1 MNPPVVKNSSQTSV
15 KAEQNQAPTL
25 QLWDSIRTV
34 IGFQNQAPPL
44 TPISG
49 NNQLP
54 LSFPQERLWL
64 LEQLNP
70 GNSAYN
76 IPFAFRIT
84 GALNLSALKQA
95 IQKILM
101 RHEALRTN
109 FVNQQGQPRQ
119 IIANSIFKL
128 SVIDLKNLSP
138 DEQASQTKELINTT
152 AQRPFDLN
160 KESLFRSQLLQLG
173 EQEYILLLCIHHIV
187 FDGWSQGILFQELS
201 ELYTAFCKGE
211 PNPLQ
216 PLAIQYPDFAHW
228 QRQWLQ
234 GDFLQVLLNYWQQN
248 LGDNLRELQLPIDY
262 PQPTNPTRRS
272 SYQKISFNEELT
284 ASLKNL
290 SCQEGA
296 TLFTTLLAAFQVLL
310 WRYTQQE
317 NLFVC
322 SPIAN
327 RNRKEIKSLIGY
339 LVNLLI
345 LRGNLAA
352 NLNFRDFLKQLRQ
365 QVSGAYAH
373 QDLPINCLDFLLI
386 PISQVMFTLQN
397 TPSKSLDLPNLGVE
411 VLETDSGTAD
421 FDLFLSLEEDGG
433 KLMGTLKYN
442 TDLFASTSII
452 QILKNFHT
460 ILEQIVANPEQNLA
474 DLLPFS
480 EAQQQELAQKRAN
493 RQLAEVSAQ
502 CITYV
507 APRNNLELRLK
518 NIWEKILAIQP
529 IGVKDDFLALGG
541 KSLMAIRLLAEIQ
554 TEFDQKL
561 SFINLLQAP
570 TIEQMARLLAQT
582 GYSIPWSPLV
592 PIQESGS
599 KLPLFLVAPG
609 ATTALHF
616 LDLARHLGPQQ
627 PVYAFHSKG
636 LETDEVPHTTIEEIA
651 AYYIEAMQSLDFDGP
666 YLIGGRCGIGTVVAY
681 EMAQQLLSAG
691 KQVNLLVMLDPTYE
705 AFRNAFKQPHLHF
718 MEELPEKN
726 FAYYI
731 KQVKLHWE
739 HQELHKI
746 LWRKTG
752 IPSLQKKLHKL
763 FNRPNSSSSEM
774 LPHKCRIQTVFR
786 QHDQAA
792 NQYLPSKFPGKIILF
807 LSDYRVSF
815 GLWRYQNWHEL
826 ATKGLERHIFPGHH
840 SYLLREPQVQPLA
853 EKLKTY
859 IDKAQEH
866 PWWSS

>member
-1 MNPPVVKNSSQTSV
+1 MNPPVVKDPSQTSA
-15 KAEQNQAPTL
+15 KAEQTQAPAL
-25 QLWDSIRTV
+25 QLWESIRTV

-44 TPISG
+44 KPISRQ
-49 NNQLP
+49 NKLP

-70 GNSAYN
+70 GSSAYN

-84 GALNLSALKQA
+84 GDLNLSALEQS
-95 IQKILM
+95 IQTILL

-109 FVNQQGQPRQ
+109 FINQQGQPVQ
-119 IIANSIFKL
+119 IVTTSNFQL
-128 SVIDLKNLSP
+128 SVIDLKSLSP
-138 DEQASQTKELINTT
+138 DEQDSQTKKLITTT
-152 AQRPFDLN
+152 AQQPFDLTN
-160 KESLFRSQLLQLG
+160 EPLFRSQLLQLG

-201 ELYTAFCKGE
+201 ELYTTFCQGE

-216 PLAIQYPDFAHW
+216 PLAIQYPDFSHW

-234 GDFLQVLLNYWQQN
+234 EDFLQVLLNYWQQN
-248 LGDNLRELQLPIDY
+248 LGDNLRELHLPTDY
-262 PQPTNPTRRS
+262 PQPTTPTRRS
-272 SYQKISFNEELT
+272 SYEKIIFSEELT
-284 ASLKNL
+284 ASLKQL
-290 SCQEGA
+290 SRQEGA
-296 TLFTTLLAAFQVLL
+296 TLFATLLAAFQVLL

-317 NLFVC
+317 ELFVC

-327 RNRKEIKSLIGY
+327 RNRKEIKNLIGY
-339 LVNLLI
+339 FVNLLI
-345 LRGNLAA
+345 LRSNLAD
-352 NLNFRDFLKQLRQ
+352 NPSFPDLLKQVRQ

-373 QDLPINCLDFLLI
+373 QDLPINCLDFLPI
-386 PISQVMFTLQN
+386 PLSQVLFTLQN
-397 TPSKSLDLPNLGVE
+397 TPSQCLELPNLGIE
-411 VLETDSGTAD
+411 ALAIDSGTAD
-421 FDLFLSLEEDGG
+421 FDLFLSLEEDAG
-433 KLMGTLKYN
+433 KLIGTLKYN
-442 TDLFASTSII
+442 TDLFAPASMS
-452 QILKNFHT
+452 QMLEHFQT
-460 ILEQIVANPEQNLA
+460 ILEQIVANREQHLA
-474 DLLPFS
+474 SLLPLS
-480 EAQQQELAQKRAN
+480 AAQQQELAQKRAN
-493 RQLAEVSAQ
+493 RQLKGAEQGTS
-502 CITYV
+502 YV

-518 NIWEKILAIQP
+518 NIWEKILAVQP

-561 SFINLLQAP
+561 SLINLLQAP

-582 GYSIPWSPLV
+582 GYSIPWTPLV
-592 PIQESGS
+592 PIQEGGS

-616 LDLARHLGPQQ
+616 LDLARHLGAEQ

-651 AYYIEAMQSLDFDGP
+651 AYYIEAMQTLDFDGP

-681 EMAQQLLSAG
+681 EMAQQLLGAG

-718 MEELPEKN
+718 MEKLPQKN
-726 FAYYI
+726 FAYYLN
-731 KQVKLHWE
+731 QVKLHWE

-752 IPSLQKKLHKL
+752 IPSLNKKLQKL
-763 FNRPNSSSSEM
+763 FNPTTPASSSVM
-774 LPHKCRIQTVFR
+774 PPHKRRIKAVFR
-786 QHDQAA
+786 QHNQAA
-792 NQYLPSKFPGKIILF
+792 NQYVPSKFPGKILLF

-826 ATKGLERHIFPGHH
+826 ATLGLERHIFPGHH

-853 EKLKTY
+853 ARLKTY
-859 IDKAQEH
+859 LDKAQEH
-866 PWWSS
+866 PWWF